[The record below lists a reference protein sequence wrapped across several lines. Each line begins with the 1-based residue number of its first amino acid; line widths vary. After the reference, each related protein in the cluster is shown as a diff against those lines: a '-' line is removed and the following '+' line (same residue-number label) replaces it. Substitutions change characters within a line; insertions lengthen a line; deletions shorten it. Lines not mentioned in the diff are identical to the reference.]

1 MAYADFFDMNYLAI
15 NAVLFVAI
23 MVASVVV
30 ATVLFP
36 ETFDTPK
43 KKKTHFVDMLI
54 FTFLAELLLAAISF
68 LFILLTNM
76 LNGY

>member
-1 MAYADFFDMNYLAI
+1 MAYADFFNMDYLAI

-23 MVASVVV
+23 MVASVVI

-43 KKKTHFVDMLI
+43 KRKTHFVDMLV
-54 FTFLAELLLAAISF
+54 FAFLAEGFLAAISF
-68 LFILLTNM
+68 LFILLTNTI
-76 LNGY
+76 NGY